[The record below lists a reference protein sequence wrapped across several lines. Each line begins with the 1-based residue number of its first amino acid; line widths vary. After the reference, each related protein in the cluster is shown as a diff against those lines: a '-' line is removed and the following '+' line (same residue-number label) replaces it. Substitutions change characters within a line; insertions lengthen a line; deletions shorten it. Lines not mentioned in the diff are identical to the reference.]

1 MWLRTAMNYQ
11 YRHGGGLSNALRTL
25 HAQGGLGRFYQGL
38 SFALLQTPLSRFGDT
53 AANVGVLAL
62 FAALM
67 PNVSLGIRTACASAA
82 GAMWRMAITPL
93 DTFKTSLQVEG
104 PAAYHL
110 LLRKARVD
118 GPFTLWAGALG
129 NAAANFVGSYPWFL
143 TFNML
148 DESLPR
154 PERAQARV
162 TTTCN
167 HDRAVTTTAP
177 NHVHCNHTPLTH
189 VTTPLSQ
196 VAYRLLRSACMG
208 CIATGVSD
216 VASNSIR
223 VVKTT
228 TQTSPTQIGYL
239 EAARLVVAADGFRGL
254 ICRGLG
260 TRLLANALQSA
271 LFAVIWKLIEAEMN
285 GS

>member
-154 PERAQARV
+154 PERAQASV
-162 TTTCN
+162 TTT
-167 HDRAVTTTAP
+167 
-177 NHVHCNHTPLTH
+177 
-189 VTTPLSQ
+189 
-196 VAYRLLRSACMG
+196 
-208 CIATGVSD
+208 VS
-216 VASNSIR
+216 
-223 VVKTT
+223 
-228 TQTSPTQIGYL
+228 
-239 EAARLVVAADGFRGL
+239 
-254 ICRGLG
+254 
-260 TRLLANALQSA
+260 
-271 LFAVIWKLIEAEMN
+271 
-285 GS
+285 